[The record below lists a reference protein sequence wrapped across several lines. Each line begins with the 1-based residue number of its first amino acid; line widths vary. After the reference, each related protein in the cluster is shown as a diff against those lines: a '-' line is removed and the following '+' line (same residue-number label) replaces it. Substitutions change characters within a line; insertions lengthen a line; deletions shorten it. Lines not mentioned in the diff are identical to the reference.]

1 MVQCIRAASWY
12 ATSFRPLSRCM
23 GAAVAISLAFAA
35 ASPGSA
41 ADEAALWEALRSG
54 THVALLRHAVAPG
67 TGDPANFALGDCGT
81 QRNLSEKGRTQAAR
95 IGARFR
101 ENGIATAR
109 IFSSQWCR
117 CLETARLLEIGQ
129 VEELP
134 LLNSFFADSD
144 RRGPQTEGLKR
155 WLAGQEKKA
164 PLVLVTHQ
172 VNITALTGIHP
183 GSGEMVVI
191 RRPETGEIEVAGTI
205 AAD

>member
-1 MVQCIRAASWY
+1 MVHCIRVDNRHANL
-12 ATSFRPLSRCM
+12 FKMLLRCI
-23 GAAVAISLAFAA
+23 GAALAVVLFFAT

-41 ADEAALWEALRSG
+41 ADEATLWEALRSG
-54 THVALLRHAVAPG
+54 THVALLRHAIAPG
-67 TGDPANFALGDCGT
+67 TGDPANFALSNCGT
-81 QRNLSEKGRTQAAR
+81 QRNLSEEGRTQAAR

-101 ENGIATAR
+101 DNGIATAR
-109 IFSSQWCR
+109 VFSSQWCR
-117 CLETARLLEIGQ
+117 CLDTARLLEIGQ

-144 RRGPQTEGLKR
+144 RRGPQTEALKR

-164 PLVLVTHQ
+164 PMVLVTHQ

-191 RRPETGEIEVAGTI
+191 RRPENGEVEVAGTI
-205 AAD
+205 TAD